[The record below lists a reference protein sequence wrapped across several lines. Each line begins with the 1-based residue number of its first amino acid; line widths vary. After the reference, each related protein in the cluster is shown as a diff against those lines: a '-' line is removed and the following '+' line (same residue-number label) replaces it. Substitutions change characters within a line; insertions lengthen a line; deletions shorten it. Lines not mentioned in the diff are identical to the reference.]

1 MWGYVSAQLVPW
13 PTGGEDWGLRIP
25 DAYLLVGGLGAN
37 RAVCGTPDVLGPGS
51 ACCWVEP
58 RPGDP
63 ELVLACWCAGLRVRA
78 SCG

>member
-1 MWGYVSAQLVPW
+1 MFQRLCW

-58 RPGDP
+58 HPCTSVCKAQGTQSWFWP
-63 ELVLACWCAGLRVRA
+63 AGVE
-78 SCG
+78 G